1 MTAPR
6 LRAGHLRRHRPVA
19 ARRAIGGQV
28 RLVIVAD
35 ARERAAMIA
44 ATVTGL
50 IACGLLAV
58 GVAVIL

>member
-6 LRAGHLRRHRPVA
+6 LRAGHLGRNRPVA